1 SNLLL
6 VLLSLVVMLWLSPLL
21 AVAGLVVVPVVT
33 FLSYRMRTRVFPA
46 SWDAQQREGDVVQR
60 VDECLNGVRV
70 VKAFGQERR
79 ELERVTD
86 ASQVLYGSQVREGR
100 LQARFQPVL
109 QAMPALGQ
117 VAILALGGWMAL
129 RHQISLGT
137 FLAFSTYMAQMVSPA
152 QRLANII
159 TIAQQ
164 ARAGVERIFQ
174 LLDLQP
180 AIADGPGAID
190 LQGGRGEGTVDDVR
204 FGYAPE
210 QPVLDGF
217 QLTVSSG
224 ERVAIV
230 GPSGCGKT
238 TALLLLARFHD

>member
-137 FLAFSTYMAQMVSPA
+137 FLAFSTYMAQLVAPA
-152 QRLANII
+152 QRLANVI
-159 TIAQQ
+159 TVAQQ
-164 ARAGVERIFQ
+164 GRAGGEGIFH
-174 LLDLQP
+174 LLDLKPPMP
-180 AIADGPGAID
+180 AHPGATA
-190 LQGGRGEGTVDDVR
+190 LGRARGEVPFSQVK
-204 FGYAPE
+204 FGYDEDEP
-210 QPVLDGF
+210 
-217 QLTVSSG
+217 
-224 ERVAIV
+224 
-230 GPSGCGKT
+230 
-238 TALLLLARFHD
+238 